1 MKRVYDLLQQ
11 KDCSISRVYIL
22 ILNWNGWKDTIECL
36 ESVFRLNYDNYR
48 VIVCD
53 NDSSD
58 GSLEY
63 IKAWA
68 DGSLDVFL
76 DPSSALRIH
85 SFPPIPKALKYR
97 QYNRVEAEAGGC
109 ADDVDYPLILIETGG
124 NLGFAGGNNVGL
136 RYCLARDDFDHVWLL
151 NNDTVVS
158 QSALTDIISTMH
170 HKPDTGICGSL
181 LINYHQPSYIQAA
194 GGAFDIR
201 LARGTHILTGMP
213 VTTPICDIELV
224 DRLSYTVGAS
234 MLVNQSFLKTV
245 GLLCEDYFLY
255 FEEIDWAMRARGQYR
270 LAIALNSHVYHKEGA
285 SIGQP
290 RNNSPAFYLYQLNRL
305 RFTSRFFCENV
316 PIVALH
322 ILAHACKAL
331 LLGRTTMGFASLRAI
346 LFFVFSHTKGKVCV
360 QQ

>member
-1 MKRVYDLLQQ
+1 MKQARVD
-11 KDCSISRVYIL
+11 IV

-36 ESVFRLNYDNYR
+36 ESVFRLDYNNYR
-48 VIVCD
+48 VIICD
-53 NDSSD
+53 NNSSD
-58 GSLEY
+58 GSLEH

-68 DGSLDVFL
+68 DGRLDVYM
-76 DPSSALRIH
+76 DSSSALRIH
-85 SFPPIPKALKYR
+85 SFPPITKVIKYR
-97 QYNRVEAEAGGC
+97 QYDRKEAETGGSV
-109 ADDVDYPLILIETGG
+109 DDVDCPLILIETGG

-136 RYCLARDDFDHVWLL
+136 RYCLARDDFDHIWLL

-158 QSALTDIISTMH
+158 QSALTELISTMH
-170 HKPDTGICGSL
+170 HKPDNGMCGSL
-181 LINYHQPSYIQAA
+181 LINYHQPGYIQAA
-194 GGAFDIR
+194 GGTFNMR
-201 LARGTHILTGMP
+201 LARGTHIFTGIP
-213 VTTPICDIELV
+213 VTTTICETELL

-234 MLVNQSFLKTV
+234 MLVSRSFLKTV

-255 FEEIDWAMRARGQYR
+255 FEEIDWAMRARGRYS
-270 LAIALNSHVYHKEGA
+270 LAIAITSHVYHKEGA

-305 RFTSRFFCENV
+305 RFTSRFFCKNV

-331 LLGRTTMGFASLRAI
+331 LLGRGSMGLASLRAI
-346 LFFVFSHTKGKVCV
+346 IFFVFSHTKGKVCV